1 MKKNV
6 RQRLI
11 SLLLA
16 CVMTL
21 GLCPAALADEP
32 KEQQNS
38 VNHVIASSEPA
49 YTPVVAG
56 NNRVK
61 GYYDG
66 IGSLKLELAGRY
78 NSEAMNEDGG
88 SLEIVQ
94 YNPVNGYAY
103 AVSGVKGK
111 LIAVDLNSKLD
122 GNTVV
127 DLSGTEYD
135 VKSLVNGFAYGD
147 MTSVA
152 VSPDGGKLAVAI
164 QAEDYAANGV
174 VALFACKNDGSL
186 ALLSTITVGVQPDM
200 VTFADNNTILTADEG
215 EPRDGANAA
224 DPEGSVSIVT
234 ISSDNSLAVNTV
246 CFDSFDEQRGELTA
260 VGVLVQKGAQPS
272 TDFEPEYIAVS
283 GNTAYVSLQEANAI
297 AVLDIAAGK
306 FTGVYPLGFQDYGKT
321 KVDLEKNKAIELKN
335 YDNVYGIR
343 MPDGISVATI
353 SGKTY
358 LLTANEGDSRADWAK
373 LDNEY
378 EGKKSPTGNVTLD
391 EKVVWFNANMWDGL
405 DTDKDYVFG
414 GRSFSIYEV
423 GNNGLTLVYDSGSD
437 FEKITA
443 KELPKYFNCSN
454 DKISL
459 DNRSGKKGPEPET
472 VITGTVDGRTYAFVA
487 LERIGGIMVYD
498 ITDPANAEFVNYINS
513 REFDADIKG
522 DVSPEGLCFI
532 SAANSKTG
540 KALLLAACEVSGTLA
555 AYELTPVDAQPESD
569 DLRIAVISDDHLYS
583 ASELGGTGTAFEQY
597 LASDRKLLV
606 ESEAILDAAL
616 AKIAASGVQY
626 LLIPGDLTKDGE
638 KVNHELLMRKL
649 KKLED
654 ETDIEVFVI
663 NGNHDIS
670 NAHAVQFT
678 DNTTE
683 PVETVNTDE
692 FRSIYND
699 FGYEQAVAQDPNSLS
714 YAVDLGEDYRLIVM
728 DACIYNNDKANPN
741 QETRGEFDNDT
752 LNWVLAQIKA
762 AVKAGRRP
770 IGMMHHGL
778 VPHTAVQ
785 PVMFSEYL
793 VKDYQTVAATL
804 ADAGMNVVFTGHFHS
819 QDVSSITTDKGNVLY
834 DVETGSLVTSPCP
847 IRYVTLAEN
856 SFSYT
861 TDHVTKVAGYNNF
874 QQHAADFL
882 QTGMTGLVSALLP
895 NALRALGI
903 TDELQINALC
913 QNGALKSLLVGGFI
927 AHYAG
932 DETIN
937 EGTAEGLKAL
947 AKVSS
952 DLAKVAGSLYTDSA
966 PADCEASA
974 LTLPALPVYPS
985 EVGPSNSGSSG
996 GSSSNI
1002 TTTTEKNPD
1011 GSTTTTT
1018 VNKTTGAVTETT
1030 KTASGVTGTT
1040 VTDKNGKVTEVKASI
1055 PATVAA
1061 QAAKSGETV
1070 RLPVEMPAAKSTED
1084 APAVAVTV
1092 PKSAGSVK
1100 VEIPVERVA
1109 SGTVAVIVKAD
1120 GSEEL
1125 VKTSVITGDGVAL
1138 KLDGSA
1144 TVKIIDN
1151 AKNFADTKGHWAEDA
1166 IDFVT
1171 AREMFAG
1178 TSATTFTPNA
1188 NMTRAQLMTV
1198 LARFDGEDTTGGSVW
1213 YEKGMEW
1220 AKRNGVSD
1228 GSNPNGNITREQL
1241 ATMLWRYAGS
1251 PAVEGSLDR
1260 FSDAGKVTGYAT
1272 NAMRWAVE
1280 NGLIGGMGDGTLNP
1294 QGNATRAQLAV
1305 ILMRYCENVVKYPS
1319 LP

>member
-49 YTPVVAG
+49 YTPVVTG

-78 NSEAMNEDGG
+78 NSGAMNADGG

-127 DLSGTEYD
+127 DRSGTEYD

-186 ALLSTITVGVQPDM
+186 ELLSAIAVGVQPDM

-215 EPRDGANAA
+215 EPRNGASAE
-224 DPEGSVSIVT
+224 DPKGSVSIVNIGENNELT
-234 ISSDNSLAVNTV
+234 ANPVY
-246 CFDSFDEQRGELTA
+246 FDSFDEQRDELTA
-260 VGVLVQKGAQPS
+260 AGVLVQKNAQPS

-297 AVLDIAAGK
+297 AVLDIAAGEFK
-306 FTGVYPLGFQDYGKT
+306 GVYPLGFQDYGET
-321 KVDLEKNKAIELKN
+321 KVDLEKNNAIELKN

-343 MPDGISVATI
+343 MPDGISVTTI
-353 SGKTY
+353 GGKTY
-358 LLTANEGDSRADWAK
+358 LLTANEGDSRADWTGLK
-373 LDNEY
+373 NES
-378 EGKKSPTGNVTLD
+378 EGKTSPTGNVTLD

-405 DTDKDYVFG
+405 DTDKAYVFG

-423 GNNGLTLVYDSGSD
+423 TGTGLTLVYDSGSD
-437 FEKITA
+437 FEEITA
-443 KELPKYFNCSN
+443 KKLPEYFNCSN

-487 LERIGGIMVYD
+487 LERIGGVMVYD

-513 REFDADIKG
+513 REFDDAIQG
-522 DVSPEGLCFI
+522 DVSPEGLCFV

-569 DLRIAVISDDHLYS
+569 DLRIAVISDDHLYN
-583 ASELGGTGTAFEQY
+583 ASELGSKGPAFQNY
-597 LASDRKLLV
+597 LNSDRKLLV

-654 ETDIEVFVI
+654 ETSIEVFVI

-670 NAHAVQFT
+670 NAHAVRFT
-678 DNTTE
+678 GDTTE
-683 PVETVNTDE
+683 SVETVNTDE

-699 FGYEQAVAQDPNSLS
+699 FGYGQAVAKDTGSLS
-714 YAVDLGEDYRLIVM
+714 YAVDLGTDYRLIVM
-728 DACIYNNDKANPN
+728 DACIYNNDKTAPSQQTGGAFSN
-741 QETRGEFDNDT
+741 ET
-752 LNWVLAQIKA
+752 LNWVLGQIKA
-762 AVKAGRRP
+762 AVQAGRRP

-847 IRYVTLAEN
+847 IRYVTLAED

-861 TDHVTKVAGYNNF
+861 TDHVTEVAGYGNF

-895 NALRALGI
+895 NALQALGM
-903 TDELQINALC
+903 TDAQIEALC
-913 QNGALKSLLVGGFI
+913 QNNALKSLLVGGFI

-937 EGTAEGLKAL
+937 TETANGLITL
-947 AKVSS
+947 EQVSS

-1294 QGNATRAQLAV
+1294 QGNTTRAQLAV
-1305 ILMRYCENVVKYPS
+1305 ILMRYCENVVK
-1319 LP
+1319 

>member
-1 MKKNV
+1 
-6 RQRLI
+6 
-11 SLLLA
+11 
-16 CVMTL
+16 MTL

-32 KEQQNS
+32 KEQQSS
-38 VNHVIASSEPA
+38 VNHVIASSEPD

-78 NSEAMNEDGG
+78 NSGAMNEDGG

-127 DLSGTEYD
+127 DLLGTEYD
-135 VKSLVNGFAYGD
+135 VKSLVDGFAYGD

-164 QAEDYAANGV
+164 QAEGYADNGV
-174 VALFACKNDGSL
+174 VALFACSNDGSL
-186 ALLSTITVGVQPDM
+186 ALLSTVTVGVQPDM
-200 VTFADNNTILTADEG
+200 VTFADDSTILSADEG

-224 DPEGSVSIVT
+224 DPKGSVSIVT
-234 ISSDNSLAVNTV
+234 IGENNALTANTV
-246 CFDSFDEQRGELTA
+246 TFDSFDDQRETLTA
-260 VGVLVQKGAQPS
+260 AGVLVQKDTNPS

-321 KVDLEKNKAIELKN
+321 KVDLEKNDTIELKN
-335 YDNVYGIR
+335 YQNVYGIR
-343 MPDGISVATI
+343 MPDGISVTTI
-353 SGKTY
+353 GGKTY
-358 LLTANEGDSRADWAK
+358 LLTANEGDSRADWTGM
-373 LDNEY
+373 DNEY
-378 EGKKSPTGNVTLD
+378 GKKTSPTSNVTLGS
-391 EKVVWFNANMWDGL
+391 KVVWFNATMWDGL

-437 FEKITA
+437 FEKIA
-443 KELPKYFNCSN
+443 AEKLPDYFNCSN
-454 DKISL
+454 NEISM

-487 LERIGGIMVYD
+487 LERIGGVMVYD
-498 ITDPANAEFVNYINS
+498 ITDPADAEFVNYINS
-513 REFDADIKG
+513 REFDAAIQG

-532 SAANSKTG
+532 SAANNKTG

-569 DLRIAVISDDHLYS
+569 DLRIAVISDDHLYN
-583 ASELGGTGTAFEQY
+583 ASELGREGPAFQNY
-597 LASDRKLLV
+597 LNSDRKLLV

-638 KVNHELLMRKL
+638 KINHELLAEKL
-649 KKLED
+649 AALEK
-654 ETDIEVFVI
+654 TTGIEVFVI

-670 NAHAVQFT
+670 NAHAVSFNGE
-678 DNTTE
+678 NTKKVDTVDTE
-683 PVETVNTDE
+683 E
-692 FRSIYND
+692 FQDIYED
-699 FGYEQAVAQDPNSLS
+699 FGYGQAVAQDPNSLS

-728 DACIYNNDKANPN
+728 DACIYNNDKVNPK
-741 QETRGEFDNDT
+741 QETGGEFDNDT

-778 VPHTAVQ
+778 VPHTGVQ
-785 PVMFSEYL
+785 PTMFSEYL
-793 VKDYQTVAATL
+793 VKDYETVANTL
-804 ADAGMNVVFTGHFHS
+804 ADAGMNLVFTGHFHS
-819 QDVSSITTDKGNVLY
+819 QDTSSIETDKGNVLY

-847 IRYVTLAEN
+847 IRYVRL
-856 SFSYT
+856 SDDSVSYT
-861 TDHVTKVAGYNNF
+861 TEHVEAIEGMDNF
-874 QQHAADFL
+874 KQYAANFL
-882 QTGMTGLVSALLP
+882 QTGMEGLVEALLP
-895 NALRALGI
+895 GVLM
-903 TDELQINALC
+903 
-913 QNGALKSLLVGGFI
+913 QNGVPADHAKGMAKRLANQELAGVTVKSLLAGAFA

-932 DETIN
+932 DEQMT
-937 EGTAEGLKAL
+937 EGVQAIVTGLAAQEGDAATKAL
-947 AKVSS
+947 YQL
-952 DLAKVAGSLYTDSA
+952 LAGTVTSLYTDSD
-966 PADCEASA
+966 PADCKVSDLKLSA
-974 LTLPALPVYPS
+974 LPTYPS
-985 EVGPSNSGSSG
+985 GGGSSHG
-996 GSSSNI
+996 GSSSGSSSNI

-1294 QGNATRAQLAV
+1294 QGNTTRAQLAV
-1305 ILMRYCENVVKYPS
+1305 ILMRYCENVVK
-1319 LP
+1319 